1 MYVPNYR
8 IPLWEDETDNSR
20 VYAVIHFPEGTNG
33 GATDGEEPFY
43 DVLEGPDLE
52 EQFTGDE
59 ENAQNDGIIRINDDV
74 FQIIEDPSAGPAAY
88 DNHIYAEVRRPKRR
102 SAIKPKRSSEHSK
115 CRKEPLQEV
124 LEPYMKGTDETEQQ
138 EAPSVENAIYF
149 TLEKCFSDS
158 FKGASN
164 DPECKNEPACKVSDE
179 TEQQEA
185 PSVEN
190 AIYFTL
196 EKCFSDGFKRASN
209 DPECKNEPACKVSE
223 GPDQYKAICT
233 EALVFCT
240 KRSGSKKSNSNINNE
255 TKFTIEQ
262 VFDDLE
268 ARYLK
273 GTGEPGNTSTEKP
286 GLSAQRYS
294 LKKAR
299 DDSKRAN
306 ESVYNFLEEV
316 CRKGIPN
323 YGAVSNGEG
332 PVYFTLRRLKSNH
345 SKATRIR
352 PRCANESG
360 SKKLD
365 ERFLKGAGENGNNG
379 NPTLEKPVYFTLE
392 SCCSDSLKRTMKD
405 STGTNEPE
413 RYFLEER
420 YLKGTEE
427 SQAGQNNSSG
437 KSVFHTLETFYSN
450 SFKKPN
456 SESQC

>member
-115 CRKEPLQEV
+115 CRNEPLQEV
-124 LEPYMKGTDETEQQ
+124 LEPYIKGTDESEQQ

-164 DPECKNEPACKVSDE
+164 DPES
-179 TEQQEA
+179 
-185 PSVEN
+185 
-190 AIYFTL
+190 
-196 EKCFSDGFKRASN
+196 
-209 DPECKNEPACKVSE
+209 KNEPACKVSE

-273 GTGEPGNTSTEKP
+273 GTGEPGNCSTEKP
-286 GLSAQRYS
+286 GVSAQRYS
-294 LKKAR
+294 LKEAR

-323 YGAVSNGEG
+323 YGAVSKGEG

-365 ERFLKGAGENGNNG
+365 ERFLKGTEENGNNG
-379 NPTLEKPVYFTLE
+379 DPSLEKPVYFTLE
-392 SCCSDSLKRTMKD
+392 SCCSDSLKRDIKD
-405 STGTNEPE
+405 STGANEPE

-420 YLKGTEE
+420 YLKGAED
-427 SQAGQNNSSG
+427 SGQNNSSE